1 MRPIRSWP
9 KSACGGMPRS
19 GIIAAAGPR
28 RPLLLHERTVAL
40 VQRPE
45 GLLRRNGRAQLVVVP
60 RALGLRGLLH
70 LEEVGGVNLA
80 AVGPNRPLAE
90 QGVVGGGRL
99 HLLDDLGP
107 IVRLQ

>member
-9 KSACGGMPRS
+9 KRACGGMPRS

-28 RPLLLHERTVAL
+28 RPFLLHERTVAL

-60 RALGLRGLLH
+60 RALGLCGLLD
-70 LEEVGGVNLA
+70 LEEIGGMDLA
-80 AVGPNRPLAE
+80 AVGPDGPLAE
-90 QGVVGGGRL
+90 QRVVGRGRL

-107 IVRLQ
+107 VVRL